1 MDYTLKG
8 APRLRRDTDANWK
21 AVNPVLADGE
31 QIAIKMTDG
40 SIRYKIG
47 NGSSDYNSLKYFVDQ
62 NYIDSKETI
71 CDTNSKKP
79 ISFSVGGI
87 DGDNF
92 VVEITGGGDSTSFVE
107 SFNGRSG
114 DVVPQSGDYTASDVG
129 AIAASEK
136 GKASGVATLDSGGK
150 VPTAQI
156 PSLNYDVSGA
166 ASAVQTN
173 LNAHANNTTTHIT
186 SDERTAWNAKAAK
199 PTVRTL
205 TLSTAGWDSD
215 AKTQTVACSGVL
227 ADETAQLIT
236 PVPALASQ
244 TAYYEAGILCTG
256 QAADSLTFTANTT
269 PTVDLTVYVT
279 IQAL

>member
-71 CDTNSKKP
+71 RDSNSKKS
-79 ISFSVGGI
+79 ISFSVDGI

-92 VVEITGGGDSTSFVE
+92 VVEITGGGDSTSLVE

-129 AIAASEK
+129 AIPTSDK
-136 GKASGVATLDSGGK
+136 GKAGGVATLGSDGK
-150 VPTAQI
+150 VPTSQL
-156 PSLNYDVSGA
+156 PKMDYDA
-166 ASAVQTN
+166 AGSAAAVQGK
-173 LNAHANNTTTHIT
+173 LDVHAGDATKHVTAT
-186 SDERTAWNAKAAK
+186 ERNAWNAKCGKAVAF
-199 PTVRTL
+199 TV
-205 TLSTAGWDSD
+205 TLSAVGWSEN
-215 AKTQTVACSGVL
+215 TQTVSDARFLTDGYAYSVAPDSGSFSAYGEAMIYADNVTTAGQMRFHCS
-227 ADETAQLIT
+227 EI
-236 PVPALASQ
+236 P
-244 TAYYEAGILCTG
+244 
-256 QAADSLTFTANTT
+256 TT
-269 PTVDLTVYVT
+269 DLTVNILRIEVSV
-279 IQAL
+279 

>member
-31 QIAIKMTDG
+31 QIAVKMTDG

-71 CDTNSKKP
+71 CDSNSKKP
-79 ISFSVGGI
+79 ISFSVDGI

-92 VVEITGGGDSTSFVE
+92 VVEITGGGDSTSLVE

-114 DVVPQSGDYTASDVG
+114 DVVPQMGDYTASDVG
-129 AIAASEK
+129 AIATIEK
-136 GKASGVATLDSGGK
+136 GKAGGVATLDNSGK

-166 ASAVQTN
+166 ASAVQAN
-173 LNAHANNTTTHIT
+173 LNAHASTSTHIT
-186 SDERTAWNAKAAK
+186 DVERTTWNAKCGKAVAF
-199 PTVRTL
+199 TV
-205 TLSTAGWDSD
+205 TLSTVGWNEN
-215 AKTQTVACSGVL
+215 TQTVSDARFLTDGYAYSVTPDSGSFSAYGEAMIYADNVTTAGQMRFHCSE
-227 ADETAQLIT
+227 A
-236 PVPALASQ
+236 PATDLNVN
-244 TAYYEAGILCTG
+244 ILRMEV
-256 QAADSLTFTANTT
+256 S
-269 PTVDLTVYVT
+269 V
-279 IQAL
+279 

>member
-31 QIAIKMTDG
+31 QIAVKMTDG

-71 CDTNSKKP
+71 CDMNSKKP

-114 DVVPQSGDYTASDVG
+114 DVVPQSGDYTANDVG
-129 AIAASEK
+129 AIATDEK
-136 GKASGVATLDSGGK
+136 GRANGVATLDSAGK
-150 VPTAQI
+150 VPIDQI
-156 PSLNYDVSGA
+156 PSPGANEITIVLSAGGWQNGSQTVQNAALVASGYGYIVTPAPDSYGVYA
-166 ASAVQTN
+166 ASMVYADAV
-173 LNAHANNTTTHIT
+173 
-186 SDERTAWNAKAAK
+186 
-199 PTVRTL
+199 
-205 TLSTAGWDSD
+205 
-215 AKTQTVACSGVL
+215 
-227 ADETAQLIT
+227 
-236 PVPALASQ
+236 
-244 TAYYEAGILCTG
+244 
-256 QAADSLTFTANTT
+256 
-269 PTVDLTVYVT
+269 TVDGEITFHCEDAPTDALTVSIMKIKVEV
-279 IQAL
+279 